1 MEILKE
7 RDGDNLE
14 FPKMRMSG
22 ESLKEEDGDNL
33 EVMVNFQEFR
43 FSDFLK
49 ERDGD
54 NLGFRDFEFLGDSLN
69 EVLPFLLGD
78 GNISG
83 FQDFQKWGFPLMK
96 SSLSFR

>member
-1 MEILKE
+1 
-7 RDGDNLE
+7 
-14 FPKMRMSG
+14 MSG

-69 EVLPFLLGD
+69 EVFPF
-78 GNISG
+78 
-83 FQDFQKWGFPLMK
+83 F
-96 SSLSFR
+96 